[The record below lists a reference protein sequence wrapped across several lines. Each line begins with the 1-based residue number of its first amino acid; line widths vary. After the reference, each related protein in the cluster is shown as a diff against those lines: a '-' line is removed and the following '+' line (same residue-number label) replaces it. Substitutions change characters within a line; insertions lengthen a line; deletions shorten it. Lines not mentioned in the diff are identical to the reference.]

1 MNKLSNVNPLYPFP
15 SDEKSFVF
23 EYFYPRLQ
31 DHDEYAMNSFNAQ
44 VKDQRMELLN
54 EIFYVPYADKLVV
67 TVSECKRSMDVYKID
82 RYQAMY
88 DRLMA
93 DQPESIFTLTNEMNT
108 EARKITAQS
117 YTFLGSYPYEKLSPA
132 YLLKL

>member
-1 MNKLSNVNPLYPFP
+1 MNKFSNVSPLYPFP
-15 SDEKSFVF
+15 AEEKSFVF

-31 DHDEYAMNSFNAQ
+31 DHDEYAMNSFHAQ
-44 VKDQRMELLN
+44 VKDQSLELLN
-54 EIFYVPYADKLVV
+54 EIFYVPFADKLVV
-67 TVSECKRSMDVYKID
+67 TVSECKRSMDVYKVD

-93 DQPESIFTLTNEMNT
+93 NQAESIFTLTNELSK

-117 YTFLGSYPYEKLSPA
+117 YTFLGSYPYEKLNPE